1 MRVITVLA
9 MMTVTWI
16 GLLDNSALCQE
27 DSDVPASLS
36 SQALEALVASV
47 AFYSDRTIEQILAAS
62 QYPDAIHQAVKT
74 GGQPPADAEWPPSV
88 KALLT
93 QPEILLQL
101 QENPVSTARLAL
113 AAKTQLAE
121 VWAAIDRVRTN
132 YQEAVANGEAD
143 GTATESVG
151 TEGIAYPSAAFIAG
165 YWTAQVLDE
174 IRVWHHSYVVTT
186 TTANSV
192 HVTTGPA
199 GATGNGAGVVT
210 QTSIGN
216 SAHISAAAA
225 GTVTTPAGTTI
236 AGQGTATGT
245 ATQTE
250 SGAAYH
256 HQAQGAVVSEA
267 GTFAA
272 GSHSASGGYH
282 VNADGSVDFG
292 RTSHSSTNSSY
303 GSTDIS
309 HSGSGSFTGQGSGDY
324 AGSTDIDSSH
334 GDASV
339 TTNIA
344 DGQAATTVTT
354 SDGTQTHTWG
364 TASTDNSS
372 RERQRET
379 ASATER
385 TTASQLDSLLPS
397 SHFSSPT
404 AKTPF
409 SFRRP
414 SSGLESLRPPT
425 TRGTTTPMP
434 PRDRSSS
441 ILQTPVSRSGA
452 SAASSYRRPTSLPS
466 PQLRTGPVPAPTSNR
481 GRPAPSRSRRG
492 RR

>member
-1 MRVITVLA
+1 MRVITVFA

-16 GLLDNSALCQE
+16 GLLDESALCQE

-93 QPEILLQL
+93 QREILLQL

-113 AAKTQLAE
+113 AAKTQLAD
-121 VWAAIDRVRTN
+121 VWVAIDRVRTSF
-132 YQEAVANGEAD
+132 QEAVANGEAD
-143 GTATESVG
+143 GAATESVG

-186 TTANSV
+186 TTANSL
-192 HVTTGPA
+192 HVITGPA
-199 GATGNGAGVVT
+199 GATGNGSGVVT

-216 SAHISAAAA
+216 SAHTSAAAA

-250 SGAAYH
+250 NGAAYQ
-256 HQAQGAVVSEA
+256 HQAQGGVVSEA

-292 RTSHSSTNSSY
+292 RSSHSSTASSY

-309 HSGSGSFTGQGSGDY
+309 HTGSGTYTGQGTGSY

-354 SDGTQTHTWG
+354 SDGTQTHTWA
-364 TASTDNSS
+364 TASTNDDAPA
-372 RERQRET
+372 RQRET
-379 ASATER
+379 ASATDR
-385 TTASQLDSLLPS
+385 TTAGQLDPLLPS
-397 SHFSSPT
+397 SRFSRPT
-404 AKTPF
+404 AEAPF

-414 SSGLESLRPPT
+414 SSGLGSPQTPTRRATVPPLASQ
-425 TRGTTTPMP
+425 GQ
-434 PRDRSSS
+434 SSS

-452 SAASSYRRPTSLPS
+452 SAASSYRRPTSHPS

-481 GRPAPSRSRRG
+481 SRPAPSRTRRG